1 LSIPLDVLID
11 KEHNVYE
18 TTCVAISLSNVL
30 ASQESEE
37 GEATDEK
44 IVSTV
49 INQVLTQEIEFTTED
64 KE

>member
-1 LSIPLDVLID
+1 MSIPLDVLID